1 MQREKTAGLDDRRGR
16 KMETMIEVIDLVK
29 KYQDQEVLKKISCTF
44 EKGKIAGLIGRN
56 GAGKTV
62 LMKCICGFVI
72 PTEGEIRIDGRK
84 LRGRKEAD
92 LTKIG
97 MIIENPAFLEAYT
110 GYQNLAFLARING
123 IIGKEKI
130 RKTLRMVGLDPDSR
144 KKVGKYSMG
153 MRQRLALAQAVMEDQ
168 EILILDEPMN
178 GLDNRG
184 VEEMRKLLLEFRG
197 QGKTILLASHSQEDI
212 RVLCDKIYEMDQGE
226 IIGTQ
231 WKNQEG
237 SE

>member
-1 MQREKTAGLDDRRGR
+1 
-16 KMETMIEVIDLVK
+16 METMIEVTDLVK

-44 EKGKIAGLIGRN
+44 EKGKITGLIGRN

-184 VEEMRKLLLEFRG
+184 VEEMRKLLLDFRG
-197 QGKTILLASHSQEDI
+197 KGKTILLASHSQEDI

>member
-1 MQREKTAGLDDRRGR
+1 
-16 KMETMIEVIDLVK
+16 METMIEVTDLVK

-44 EKGKIAGLIGRN
+44 EKGKITGFIGRN

-184 VEEMRKLLLEFRG
+184 VEEMRKLLLDFRG

>member
-1 MQREKTAGLDDRRGR
+1 
-16 KMETMIEVIDLVK
+16 METMIEVTDLVK

-44 EKGKIAGLIGRN
+44 EKGKITGLIGRN

-97 MIIENPAFLEAYT
+97 MIIENPAFLESYT

-184 VEEMRKLLLEFRG
+184 VEEMRKLLLDFRG

>member
-1 MQREKTAGLDDRRGR
+1 
-16 KMETMIEVIDLVK
+16 METLIEVIDLVK

>member
-1 MQREKTAGLDDRRGR
+1 
-16 KMETMIEVIDLVK
+16 METMIEVTDLVK

-44 EKGKIAGLIGRN
+44 EKGKITGLIGRN

-110 GYQNLAFLARING
+110 GYQNLASLARING
-123 IIGKEKI
+123 IIGKKKI

-184 VEEMRKLLLEFRG
+184 VEEMRKLLLDFRG

>member
-1 MQREKTAGLDDRRGR
+1 
-16 KMETMIEVIDLVK
+16 METMIEVTDLVK

-44 EKGKIAGLIGRN
+44 EKGKITGLIGRN

-184 VEEMRKLLLEFRG
+184 VEEMRKLLLDFRG
-197 QGKTILLASHSQEDI
+197 QGKTILLASHS
-212 RVLCDKIYEMDQGE
+212 
-226 IIGTQ
+226 
-231 WKNQEG
+231 
-237 SE
+237 

>member
-1 MQREKTAGLDDRRGR
+1 
-16 KMETMIEVIDLVK
+16 METMIEVTDLVK

-44 EKGKIAGLIGRN
+44 EKGKITGLIGRN

-123 IIGKEKI
+123 IVGKKKI

-184 VEEMRKLLLEFRG
+184 VEEMRKLLLDFRG

>member
-1 MQREKTAGLDDRRGR
+1 
-16 KMETMIEVIDLVK
+16 METMIEVIDLVK

-123 IIGKEKI
+123 IIGKKKI

>member
-1 MQREKTAGLDDRRGR
+1 
-16 KMETMIEVIDLVK
+16 METMIEVIDLVK

-212 RVLCDKIYEMDQGE
+212 RVLCDKIYEMDQGA

>member
-1 MQREKTAGLDDRRGR
+1 
-16 KMETMIEVIDLVK
+16 
-29 KYQDQEVLKKISCTF
+29 
-44 EKGKIAGLIGRN
+44 
-56 GAGKTV
+56 
-62 LMKCICGFVI
+62 
-72 PTEGEIRIDGRK
+72 
-84 LRGRKEAD
+84 
-92 LTKIG
+92 

>member
-1 MQREKTAGLDDRRGR
+1 
-16 KMETMIEVIDLVK
+16 METMIEVTDLVK

-44 EKGKIAGLIGRN
+44 EKGKITGLIGRN

-123 IIGKEKI
+123 IIGKKKI
-130 RKTLRMVGLDPDSR
+130 RKTLRMGGLDPDSR

-184 VEEMRKLLLEFRG
+184 VEEMRKLLLDFRG

>member
-1 MQREKTAGLDDRRGR
+1 
-16 KMETMIEVIDLVK
+16 METMIEVTDLVK

-44 EKGKIAGLIGRN
+44 EKGKITGLIGRN

-123 IIGKEKI
+123 IIGKKKI

-184 VEEMRKLLLEFRG
+184 VEEMRKLLLDFRG

>member
-1 MQREKTAGLDDRRGR
+1 
-16 KMETMIEVIDLVK
+16 METMIEVTDLVK

-44 EKGKIAGLIGRN
+44 EKGKITGFIGRN

>member
-1 MQREKTAGLDDRRGR
+1 
-16 KMETMIEVIDLVK
+16 METMIEVIDLVK

>member
-1 MQREKTAGLDDRRGR
+1 
-16 KMETMIEVIDLVK
+16 METMIEVTDLVK

-44 EKGKIAGLIGRN
+44 EKGKITGLIGRN

-97 MIIENPAFLEAYT
+97 MIIENPAFLESYT

>member
-1 MQREKTAGLDDRRGR
+1 
-16 KMETMIEVIDLVK
+16 METMIEVTDLVK

-44 EKGKIAGLIGRN
+44 EKGKITGLIGRN

-110 GYQNLAFLARING
+110 GYQNLASLARING

-184 VEEMRKLLLEFRG
+184 VEEMRKLLLDFRG

>member
-1 MQREKTAGLDDRRGR
+1 
-16 KMETMIEVIDLVK
+16 METMIEVTDLVK

-44 EKGKIAGLIGRN
+44 EKGKITGLIGRN

-237 SE
+237 SECWSKEIVS

>member
-1 MQREKTAGLDDRRGR
+1 
-16 KMETMIEVIDLVK
+16 METMIEVTDLVK

>member
-1 MQREKTAGLDDRRGR
+1 
-16 KMETMIEVIDLVK
+16 METMIEVTDLVK

-44 EKGKIAGLIGRN
+44 EKGKITGLIGRN

-123 IIGKEKI
+123 TIGKEKI

>member
-1 MQREKTAGLDDRRGR
+1 
-16 KMETMIEVIDLVK
+16 METMIEVTDLVK

-44 EKGKIAGLIGRN
+44 EKGKITGLIGRN

-123 IIGKEKI
+123 IIGKKKI

>member
-1 MQREKTAGLDDRRGR
+1 
-16 KMETMIEVIDLVK
+16 METMIEVTDLVK

-44 EKGKIAGLIGRN
+44 EKGKITGLIGRN

-168 EILILDEPMN
+168 EILILVEPMN

-184 VEEMRKLLLEFRG
+184 VEEMRKLLLDFRG

>member
-1 MQREKTAGLDDRRGR
+1 
-16 KMETMIEVIDLVK
+16 METMIEVTDLVK

-44 EKGKIAGLIGRN
+44 EKGKITGLIGRN

-92 LTKIG
+92 LTKFG

-184 VEEMRKLLLEFRG
+184 VEEMRKLLLDFRG

>member
-1 MQREKTAGLDDRRGR
+1 
-16 KMETMIEVIDLVK
+16 METMIEVTDLVK

-84 LRGRKEAD
+84 LRGRKKAD

>member
-1 MQREKTAGLDDRRGR
+1 
-16 KMETMIEVIDLVK
+16 METMIEVTDLVK

-184 VEEMRKLLLEFRG
+184 VEEMRKLLLDFRG

>member
-1 MQREKTAGLDDRRGR
+1 
-16 KMETMIEVIDLVK
+16 METMIEVIDLVK

-44 EKGKIAGLIGRN
+44 EKGKITGLIGRN

-184 VEEMRKLLLEFRG
+184 VEEMRKLLLDFRG

>member
-1 MQREKTAGLDDRRGR
+1 
-16 KMETMIEVIDLVK
+16 METMIEVTDLVK

-44 EKGKIAGLIGRN
+44 EKGKITGLIGRN

-184 VEEMRKLLLEFRG
+184 VEEMRKLLLDFRG

-237 SE
+237 SEVGVKK

>member
-1 MQREKTAGLDDRRGR
+1 
-16 KMETMIEVIDLVK
+16 METMIEVTDLVK

-44 EKGKIAGLIGRN
+44 EKGKITGLIGRN

-130 RKTLRMVGLDPDSR
+130 RKTLRMVGLDPGSR

>member
-1 MQREKTAGLDDRRGR
+1 
-16 KMETMIEVIDLVK
+16 METMIEVTDLVK

-44 EKGKIAGLIGRN
+44 EKGKITGLIGRN

-97 MIIENPAFLEAYT
+97 MIIENPAFLESYT
-110 GYQNLAFLARING
+110 RYQNLAFLARING

>member
-1 MQREKTAGLDDRRGR
+1 
-16 KMETMIEVIDLVK
+16 METMIEVTDLVK
-29 KYQDQEVLKKISCTF
+29 KYQDQEVFKHISCTF
-44 EKGKIAGLIGRN
+44 EKGKITGLIGRN

-144 KKVGKYSMG
+144 KKVGKCSMG

-184 VEEMRKLLLEFRG
+184 VEEMRKLLLDFRG

>member
-1 MQREKTAGLDDRRGR
+1 
-16 KMETMIEVIDLVK
+16 METMIEVIDLVK

-44 EKGKIAGLIGRN
+44 EKGKITGLIGRN

>member
-1 MQREKTAGLDDRRGR
+1 
-16 KMETMIEVIDLVK
+16 METMIEVIDLVK

-184 VEEMRKLLLEFRG
+184 VEEMRKLLLDFRG

>member
-1 MQREKTAGLDDRRGR
+1 
-16 KMETMIEVIDLVK
+16 
-29 KYQDQEVLKKISCTF
+29 
-44 EKGKIAGLIGRN
+44 
-56 GAGKTV
+56 
-62 LMKCICGFVI
+62 MKCICGFVI

-184 VEEMRKLLLEFRG
+184 VEEMRKLLLDFRG

>member
-1 MQREKTAGLDDRRGR
+1 
-16 KMETMIEVIDLVK
+16 METMIEVTDLVK

-44 EKGKIAGLIGRN
+44 EKGKITGLIGRN

-92 LTKIG
+92 LMKIG

-184 VEEMRKLLLEFRG
+184 VEEMRKLLLDFRG

>member
-1 MQREKTAGLDDRRGR
+1 
-16 KMETMIEVIDLVK
+16 METMIEVTDLVK

-44 EKGKIAGLIGRN
+44 EKGKITGLIGRN

-184 VEEMRKLLLEFRG
+184 VEEMRKLLLDFRG

>member
-1 MQREKTAGLDDRRGR
+1 
-16 KMETMIEVIDLVK
+16 METMIEVTDLVK

-44 EKGKIAGLIGRN
+44 EKGKITGLIGRN

-84 LRGRKEAD
+84 QRGRKEAD

-110 GYQNLAFLARING
+110 GYQNLASLARING

-184 VEEMRKLLLEFRG
+184 VEEMRKLLLDFRG

>member
-1 MQREKTAGLDDRRGR
+1 
-16 KMETMIEVIDLVK
+16 METMIEVTDLVK

-44 EKGKIAGLIGRN
+44 EKGKITGLIGRN